1 MRVDFYHL
9 QKSTLEQIIPVL
21 TEKAYASGKK
31 VLIKTDL
38 EEKAEYLNTLL
49 WTYKPDSW
57 LPHGTS
63 ADGFET
69 EQPVLI
75 TTEESNPNKAE
86 IVILVDGGT
95 LEEIESFERCLNIF
109 DGRDDAALSQ
119 ARVFWKAVVD
129 AGHTANYWQQSDAG
143 KWELKV
149 SKTKEKL

>member
-9 QKSTLEQIIPVL
+9 QKSTLDQVLPVL
-21 TEKAYASGKK
+21 VEKAYASGKR

-38 EEKAEYLNTLL
+38 EEKAGYLDTLL

-57 LPHGTS
+57 LPHGTRT
-63 ADGFET
+63 DGAET

-75 TTEESNPNKAE
+75 STQGDNPNKAD

-95 LEEIESFERCLNIF
+95 AEEIKSFDRCLNIF
-109 DGRDDAALSQ
+109 DGRDEVALSQ
-119 ARVFWKAVVD
+119 ARNLWKEVVN
-129 AGHTANYWQQSDAG
+129 AGCTANYWQQNETG

-149 SKTKEKL
+149 SKTKGN